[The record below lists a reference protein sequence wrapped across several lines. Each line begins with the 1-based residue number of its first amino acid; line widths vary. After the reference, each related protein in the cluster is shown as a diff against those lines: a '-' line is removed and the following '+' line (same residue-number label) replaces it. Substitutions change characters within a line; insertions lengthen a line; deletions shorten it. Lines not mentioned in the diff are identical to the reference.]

1 MLSFID
7 IFKAIISGVIEG
19 LTEFI
24 PVSSTAHLLIFS
36 WLVDF
41 NSVKNH
47 LFEIVIQFGAIL
59 AVCFVYRKKIIMILT
74 HLRRKDSI
82 HFEKNIIL
90 SFIPAAIVGVLFH
103 DIIKE
108 ILFSPIIISVALIIG
123 GLVIIIVDSKERKFK
138 VNQIDQITNKQAL
151 ILGFCQALAIVPGVS
166 RSGVTI
172 IGGILLKI
180 SRKTAAEFSF
190 LMSIPIIMAASLFDL
205 YKNFSELS
213 VNNFHLILIGFFSS
227 FFSAV
232 FVIRWFIAYISKNDF
247 VAFGIY
253 RIVLGSIIL
262 FFVVSL

>member
-1 MLSFID
+1 MSVWMCQFESDRRYHLFQTKMLSFID

-24 PVSSTAHLLIFS
+24 QVSSTAHLLIFS

-74 HLRRKDSI
+74 HLRRKYSI

-180 SRKTAAEFSF
+180 SRKTAAEF
-190 LMSIPIIMAASLFDL
+190 
-205 YKNFSELS
+205 
-213 VNNFHLILIGFFSS
+213 LILIGFFSS